1 MNDPSNQL
9 LFEAMNAHYQIW
21 SLTERFLLD
30 PSYKT
35 GGGEGWGGVGCLS
48 LRSRPVEDRR
58 LSPADAPGVFVGGLG
73 LQPTHSLGKLRTR
86 KAVVKLKQSSI
97 SSPSLQC

>member
-1 MNDPSNQL
+1 MVTS
-9 LFEAMNAHYQIW
+9 EM
-21 SLTERFLLD
+21 FLLD

-35 GGGEGWGGVGCLS
+35 RAEGGGRWWLNGCLP

-86 KAVVKLKQSSI
+86 KAVMKFKQSSI